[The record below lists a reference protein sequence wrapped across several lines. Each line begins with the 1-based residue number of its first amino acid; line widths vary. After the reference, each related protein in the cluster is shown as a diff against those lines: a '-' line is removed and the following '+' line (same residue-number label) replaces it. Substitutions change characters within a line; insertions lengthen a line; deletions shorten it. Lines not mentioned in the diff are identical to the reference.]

1 LTPSHGSSF
10 RIRSARLN
18 SYLKPHPNA
27 TKPGG
32 VAVSGHQGAAGK
44 VSTGEKE
51 TIAQEKADKLAR
63 LLEERMFRCEPG
75 FKLELV
81 RKIIGGVERTILV
94 GKLKLSAP
102 PRTVQR

>member
-1 LTPSHGSSF
+1 MKFENMSEAELD
-10 RIRSARLN
+10 ARLKA
-18 SYLKPHPNA
+18 L
-27 TKPGG
+27 
-32 VAVSGHQGAAGK
+32 AGK

-51 TIAQEKADKLAR
+51 MIPQEKVELAR

-94 GKLKLSAP
+94 VKLKLRP
-102 PRTVQR
+102 PGTVER